1 MSRRT
6 TLPIALFLLF
16 AAVALPAPAAPG
28 IFDSDLLARAWGWLD
43 RLWSPTANA
52 APADRPEGRAPR
64 GIWAENGVC
73 IDPDGKPRAGC
84 SAAPVLSDG
93 GSCIDPAGRPGCA
106 ALVIQAEN
114 GSCIDPNGKP
124 GAAGCAR

>member
-6 TLPIALFLLF
+6 TLPITLFLLF

-28 IFDSDLLARAWGWLD
+28 DFASDLFARAWGWLD

-52 APADRPEGRAPR
+52 APAGRSEGRTPR

-73 IDPDGKPRAGC
+73 IDPDGKTRAGC
-84 SAAPVLSDG
+84 SAFIWAENGV
-93 GSCIDPAGRPGCA
+93 CIDPNGRPGCA
-106 ALVIQAEN
+106 ASSVQAEN
-114 GSCIDPNGKP
+114 GSCIDPDGKA
-124 GAAGCAR
+124 GAGCAR